1 MVSWL
6 KRSTFVQ
13 RFSWPTFYAGLAI
26 TVAIIAFFVMH
37 PAALVKLD
45 LIAQDLRMYSSPPP
59 PPGNK
64 VVVVAI
70 DDKSIA
76 RIGHWPWS
84 RAVMAQFERGLTSYG
99 AKVIG
104 YDLLFSEHDSG
115 RATRDEIAE
124 RLQTL
129 KIPADRIKAIL
140 GQNNDDQFAAAIA
153 AGPPTFL
160 AYGFDRHQLKP
171 GAPPVDP
178 GYLTT
183 PIKPFPLTYNL
194 VLTSPGGVVGPVLH
208 ADAYLPPIPALN
220 RAAAGTAFVDIDAD
234 SDGTMRTELTAIR
247 FKGRYCVPF
256 FLALL
261 RSYEGNPMLTL
272 RLGPLG
278 IEQVKLGNL
287 AVPVDEMGRM
297 LVTFHG
303 PAGAFPQ
310 YSASDVIDHRLPA
323 GALAGKIVLVGVTG
337 KGLGDRAVTPVGGE
351 FPRVEIHANAIDDV
365 LAHEFVIRSRTV
377 TVAVERVAAAL
388 LGVGITIA
396 TAWLAPLWG
405 FVAALLL
412 AAAYFT
418 YAQHLLLSD
427 HVLVGV
433 VFPGTVVFGT
443 FGFLSA
449 FRYFVEGREKR
460 RLRHAFEHYLHPD
473 VISSV
478 VENPERLKLGGE
490 RRVITI
496 LFADIVNYT
505 GLSERTD
512 PAALVAMLNDYMT
525 KMTDLIMESGG
536 VVDKIRG
543 DGIMAFWGAPAELPS
558 HARAAIDSALAML
571 AELKSLNEHDP
582 RFRTVDIGIG
592 IATGEAIV
600 GNFGGQRRFDYS
612 VIGDTVNL
620 ASRLEGLTRQ
630 FKVHMIVSR
639 ETFGQAGSKYIAREI
654 GMVRVKGKE
663 RAVPVVEVVASANDG
678 VDPSLYEEFAS
689 MRAKLVAGDAAA
701 ARAALERIHAAHPD
715 DGVVELYREKFAAEA
730 EAPGGEL
737 IFEFDTK

>member
-1 MVSWL
+1 MASWL

-13 RFSWPTFYAGLAI
+13 RFSWPTFFVGLGV
-26 TVAIIAFFVMH
+26 TVAIIAFFVLH

-45 LIAQDLRMYSSPPP
+45 LISQDLRMYAMPQQAPT
-59 PPGNK
+59 GK
-64 VVVVAI
+64 IVVVGI

-76 RIGHWPWS
+76 ELGHWPWPRS
-84 RAVMAQFERGLTSYG
+84 VMAQFEGALTSYG
-99 AKVIG
+99 VKVIG
-104 YDLLFSEHDSG
+104 YDLIFSEHDAAES
-115 RATRDEIAE
+115 TRSSIAA
-124 RLQTL
+124 RLQAL
-129 KIPADRIKAIL
+129 KIPEDRIDAIL
-140 GQNNDDQFAAAIA
+140 GENNDDQFAAAIA
-153 AGPPTFL
+153 AGAPTFL
-160 AYGFDRHQLKP
+160 AYGFDKHRLKP
-171 GAPPVDP
+171 GAPRVDP

-183 PIKPFPLTYNL
+183 PIKPFPMTYNM
-194 VLTSPGGVVGPVLH
+194 VLTSPSGVGPVLH
-208 ADAYLPPIPALN
+208 ADAYLPPIAALN
-220 RAAAGTAFVDIDAD
+220 RAVTGTAFVDIDAD
-234 SDGTMRTELTAIR
+234 ADGTMRTELTAIR
-247 FKGRYCVPF
+247 FKGRYCAPF

-261 RSYEGNPMLTL
+261 RAYEGNPMLTL
-272 RLGPLG
+272 RLGPDG
-278 IEQVKLGNL
+278 IEQVKLGGTDI
-287 AVPVDEMGRM
+287 PVDEMGRM
-297 LVTFHG
+297 LVTFRG
-303 PAGAFPQ
+303 GTGTFPH
-310 YSASDVIDHRLPA
+310 YSASDVFNHRVPKDD
-323 GALAGKIVLVGVTG
+323 LAGKIVLVGVTG

-365 LAHEFVIRSRTV
+365 LTNDFVVRSRTV
-377 TVAVERVAAAL
+377 TVGVERVAAAL

-396 TAWLAPLWG
+396 TAWLTPLWG
-405 FVAALLL
+405 FVAALIL

-449 FRYFVEGREKR
+449 FRYFIEGREKR
-460 RLRHAFEHYLHPD
+460 HLRHVFEHYLHPD

-478 VENPERLKLGGE
+478 VEDPSRLKLGGE

-525 KMTDLIMESGG
+525 RMTDLIMESGG

-543 DGIMAFWGAPAELPS
+543 DGIMAFWGAPAELPNHS
-558 HARAAIDSALAML
+558 RAAVDAALGML
-571 AELKSLNEHDP
+571 TELAALNETDP
-582 RFRTVDIGIG
+582 RFKTVDIGIG

-639 ETFGQAGSKYIAREI
+639 ETYLQAGSQYVAREI

-663 RAVPVVEVVASANDG
+663 RAVPVVQVVAQANDR
-678 VDPSLYEEFAS
+678 VDSSLYQQFAA
-689 MRAKLVAGDAAA
+689 MRAKLLDGDVAA
-701 ARAALERIHAAHPD
+701 AREVLDRMHAEHPE
-715 DGVVELYREKFAAEA
+715 DGVVGLYVEKLAAES
-730 EAPGGEL
+730 PPQGGEL

>member
-1 MVSWL
+1 MASWL

-13 RFSWPTFYAGLAI
+13 RFSWPTFFAGLGI
-26 TVAIIAFFVMH
+26 TAAIIAFFVLH
-37 PAALVKLD
+37 PTALVKLD
-45 LIAQDLRMYSSPPP
+45 LISQDLRMYAMPHQAPS
-59 PPGNK
+59 GK

-76 RIGHWPWS
+76 EIGHWPWS
-84 RAVMAQFERGLTSYG
+84 RSVLAELQRALTSYG
-99 AKVIG
+99 VNVVG
-104 YDLLFSEHDSG
+104 YDLIFSERDPG
-115 RATRDEIAE
+115 DTTRSSIAA
-124 RLQTL
+124 RLRTL
-129 KIPADRIKAIL
+129 RIPEDRIKAML
-140 GQNNDDQFAAAIA
+140 GENNDEQFAAALR
-153 AGPPTFL
+153 AGVPSFL
-160 AYGFDRHQLKP
+160 AYGFDRHLLKP
-171 GAPPVDP
+171 GPAPIDP

-183 PIKPFPLTYNL
+183 PIEPFPMTYSL
-194 VLTSPGGVVGPVLH
+194 VQTSPGGIGRVLH
-208 ADAYLPPIPALN
+208 ADAYLPPIPVLN
-220 RAAAGTAFVDIDAD
+220 RAVKGTAFVDIDAD
-234 SDGTMRTELTAIR
+234 ADGTMRTELTAIR

-261 RSYEGNPMLTL
+261 RSYDGNPMLTVGL
-272 RLGPLG
+272 DSEGVARVRLGATE
-278 IEQVKLGNL
+278 I
-287 AVPVDEMGRM
+287 PVDELGRM
-297 LVTFHG
+297 LITYRGGAATFPH
-303 PAGAFPQ
+303 
-310 YSASDVIDHRLPA
+310 YSASDVMHHRVPTDD
-323 GALAGKIVLVGVTG
+323 LAGKIVLVGATG

-365 LAHEFVIRSRTV
+365 LTNDFIVRSRTV
-377 TVAVERVAAAL
+377 TVAVERIAAAL

-396 TAWLAPLWG
+396 TAWLTPLWG
-405 FVAALLL
+405 FVAAVLL
-412 AAAYFT
+412 ASAYFT
-418 YAQHLLLSD
+418 YAQRLLLTD

-460 RLRHAFEHYLHPD
+460 RLRHAFEHYLHPE

-478 VENPERLKLGGE
+478 VENPGRLKLGGE
-490 RRVITI
+490 RRVLTI

-543 DGIMAFWGAPAELPS
+543 DGIMAFWGAPAELPN
-558 HARAAIDSALAML
+558 HARAAVDSALAML
-571 AELKSLNEHDP
+571 TELQTLNQNDP
-582 RFRTVDIGIG
+582 RFKSVDIGVG

-630 FKVHMIVSR
+630 FKVHLIVSR
-639 ETFGQAGSKYIAREI
+639 ETFTQAGPQYLSREI

-663 RAVPVVEVVASANDG
+663 NAVPVVEVVSQANDG
-678 VDPSLYEEFAS
+678 VDPSLYQQFAA
-689 MRAKLVAGDAAA
+689 MREKLESGNVAA
-701 ARAALERIHAAHPD
+701 AREDLDRMHAAHPE
-715 DGVVELYREKFAAEA
+715 DGVVGLYLEKLAAQSGFQ
-730 EAPGGEL
+730 GGEL
-737 IFEFDTK
+737 VFEFDTK